1 MPAGRPPKGP
11 KLIDNVEG
19 SEEAKQR
26 AEVILET
33 ITGETS
39 VLKAC
44 EILGI
49 SETRFYQIRDM
60 ALKGAVSSL
69 EPGTRGRPLVVEEVS
84 APEVEALRKRVAD
97 LENELKIAQTRT
109 MLATTFPNLVDD
121 AEAKKKMNMRRERRR
136 RRKAERQRR
145 KS

>member
-1 MPAGRPPKGP
+1 MPAGRPPKGS

-19 SEEAKQR
+19 SEEAKHR

-69 EPGTRGRPLVVEEVS
+69 EPGTRGRPPVVEDIG
-84 APEVEALRKRVAD
+84 APEVDALRKRVAD
-97 LENELKIAQTRT
+97 LENELTIAQTRT
-109 MLATTFPNLVDD
+109 MLATALPSLVEDGD
-121 AEAKKKMNMRRERRR
+121 AKKKMNRRRELRR
-136 RRKAERQRR
+136 RRKAERKRR